1 MSDAV
6 LTLNDGKRIPQ
17 LGFGVW
23 RLENEEAPAIVG
35 AALEAG
41 YRSIDTAAVYGNE
54 AGVGRAIAASGL
66 NREDIFV
73 ATKVWNDRH
82 GYDETLRA
90 CEDSLARL
98 GLDHV
103 DLYLVHWPVPQRG
116 AYLDTWRALM
126 RLREDGR
133 ARSIGVSNFTVEHL
147 KRVIDASGSTPAI
160 NQVELHPRF
169 QQTALRAFHAEAG
182 IVTEA
187 WAPLG
192 RGGVL
197 DDPAIR
203 AIAEKHGRTPAQVV
217 LRWQLDIGNVAI
229 PKSAT
234 PARIREN
241 RDVAGFTL
249 DADDLARITALDDP
263 AGRMGPDPRRSE
275 RDATL
280 IGAPGRPKQ
289 TCVGRPNVRPLRF
302 LLCRRFLPPTGVH
315 FGEICLGSA
324 IPIVTERQP
333 VSGRTPP
340 RPAPPTGASCRSPPA
355 GPTTTSTATSTTWS
369 ITRSS
374 IRR

>member
-263 AGRMGPDPRRSE
+263 AGRMGPDPE
-275 RDATL
+275 TF
-280 IGAPGRPKQ
+280 GA
-289 TCVGRPNVRPLRF
+289 
-302 LLCRRFLPPTGVH
+302 
-315 FGEICLGSA
+315 
-324 IPIVTERQP
+324 
-333 VSGRTPP
+333 
-340 RPAPPTGASCRSPPA
+340 
-355 GPTTTSTATSTTWS
+355 
-369 ITRSS
+369 
-374 IRR
+374 